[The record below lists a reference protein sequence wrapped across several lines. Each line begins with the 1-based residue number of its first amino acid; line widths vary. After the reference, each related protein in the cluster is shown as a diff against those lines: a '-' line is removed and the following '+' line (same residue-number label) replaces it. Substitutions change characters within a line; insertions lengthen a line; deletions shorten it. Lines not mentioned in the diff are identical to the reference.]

1 MCFKKEVSFS
11 IYSITTSLEESLY
24 ILKNIPP
31 VYKVLILLERSQTIK
46 LSLHISLVRYVCFI
60 RFTSC
65 ISKAVMIY

>member
-24 ILKNIPP
+24 ILKNIP

-65 ISKAVMIY
+65 ISKAVTIY